1 MDRIEPKK
9 DREREREQKQKQKQ
23 YGVFPAILGID
34 IGAKVEEAFGDVDP
48 SVERGDVEGSPVVVI
63 SGGDERGVFL
73 EELAD
78 GRGIVLVSVPEDKG
92 GATHPRLLLVLV

>member
-1 MDRIEPKK
+1 MNQRKT
-9 DREREREQKQKQKQ
+9 DREKEQKQKQ

-78 GRGIVLVSVPEDKG
+78 GRAIVLVSVPEDKG
-92 GATHPRLLLVLV
+92 RATHPRLLLVLV